1 MVWFFLSILEDQW
14 SMHFIGAKLKVCLFM
29 KYCSHISYIVA
40 KAAPDWNGTAVVG
53 DPPSFKDLKLVDF
66 KGYIV
71 V

>member
-1 MVWFFLSILEDQW
+1 
-14 SMHFIGAKLKVCLFM
+14 M
-29 KYCSHISYIVA
+29 KYCGHISYTVA